1 MQGIQVRKVLI
12 TGANGQLGHEL
23 VRATVAAGHEVVAT
37 SHETLDIT
45 DKSAVDA
52 AIRAAQ
58 PDVVIHAAAWT
69 AVDACESDFDKAML
83 VNGTATKYIADA
95 AHAVGAHVVY
105 ISTDYVFDGSK
116 TSAYDEEDAPNP
128 QSVYGSSK
136 LAGER
141 ALGPKDAIVRIA
153 WVCGFY
159 GSNMVKTILRLAEQ
173 PQLKFVDDQIGNPT
187 FADDAAEMI
196 VRIATEKRSCTWHVT
211 NQGDVS
217 WYEFAREVLMAAGF
231 DPNKVAPIKTDEL
244 QPPRPAKRPSNS
256 VLNNAN
262 LKKANIALLPD
273 FRIPLKRLVS
283 QIQRNERG

>member
-1 MQGIQVRKVLI
+1 MQILI

-23 VRATVAAGHEVVAT
+23 VRATIAAGHEVVAT

-45 DKSAVDA
+45 DKTAVEA
-52 AIRAAQ
+52 VMTETR

-69 AVDACESDFDKAML
+69 AVDACESDPGKAML
-83 VNGTATKYIADA
+83 VNGTATKYVADA

-116 TSAYDEEDAPNP
+116 SSPYEEDDAPNP

-141 ALGPKDAIVRIA
+141 ALGPNDAIVRIA

-196 VRIATEKRSCTWHVT
+196 VRIATEKRSGTWHVT

-217 WYEFAREVLMAAGF
+217 WYEFAREVLIAGGF
-231 DPNKVAPIKTDEL
+231 DPNKVAPIKTHEL
-244 QPPRPAKRPSNS
+244 QPPRPAKRPFNS
-256 VLNNAN
+256 VLNNTSLRNAG
-262 LKKANIALLPD
+262 IALLPD

-283 QIQRNERG
+283 QLQQNERG

>member
-1 MQGIQVRKVLI
+1 MQILI

-23 VRATVAAGHEVVAT
+23 VRATIAAGHEVVAT

-45 DKSAVDA
+45 DKTAVEA
-52 AIRAAQ
+52 VMTETR

-69 AVDACESDFDKAML
+69 AVDACESDPGKAML
-83 VNGTATKYIADA
+83 VNGTATKYVADA

-116 TSAYDEEDAPNP
+116 SSPYEEDDAPNP

-136 LAGER
+136 LVGER
-141 ALGPKDAIVRIA
+141 ALGASDAIVRIA

-187 FADDAAEMI
+187 FADDAAAMI
-196 VRIATEKRSCTWHVT
+196 VRIAIEKRSGTWHVT

-217 WYEFAREVLMAAGF
+217 WYEFAREVLIAGGF
-231 DPNKVAPIKTDEL
+231 DPNKVAPIKTHEL
-244 QPPRPAKRPSNS
+244 QPPRPAKRPFNS
-256 VLNNAN
+256 VLNNTSLRNAG
-262 LKKANIALLPD
+262 IALLPD

-283 QIQRNERG
+283 QLQQNERG

>member
-1 MQGIQVRKVLI
+1 MKVLI

-23 VRATVAAGHEVVAT
+23 VRATIAAGHEVVAT

-45 DKSAVDA
+45 DESAVEL
-52 AIRAAQ
+52 AIRTAR

-69 AVDACESDFDKAML
+69 AVDACESDPEKALL
-83 VNGTATKYIADA
+83 VNGTATKYVADA

-105 ISTDYVFDGSK
+105 ISTDYVFDGNKNSP
-116 TSAYDEEDAPNP
+116 YEEDDAPNP
-128 QSVYGSSK
+128 QSVYGASK

-141 ALGPKDAIVRIA
+141 ALGATDAIVRIA

-159 GSNMVKTILRLAEQ
+159 GANMVKTILRLAEQ

-187 FADDAAEMI
+187 FADDAAAMI
-196 VRIATEKRSCTWHVT
+196 VRLAAEKRSGTWHVT

-217 WYEFAREVLMAAGF
+217 WYEFAREVLIAGGF
-231 DPNKVAPIKTDEL
+231 DPDKVAPIKTHEL
-244 QPPRPAKRPSNS
+244 QPPRPAKRPHNS
-256 VLNNAN
+256 VLNNGS
-262 LKKANIALLPD
+262 LKNARIDLLPD

-283 QIQRNERG
+283 QLQQNERG

>member
-1 MQGIQVRKVLI
+1 MKFLI

-23 VRATVAAGHEVVAT
+23 VRATIAAGHEVVAT

-45 DKSAVDA
+45 KKSDVDA
-52 AIRAAQ
+52 AITSAR

-69 AVDACESDFDKAML
+69 AVDACESDPEKALL

-95 AHAVGAHVVY
+95 AHSVGAHVVY

-116 TSAYDEEDAPNP
+116 ATPYEEGDATNP

-136 LAGER
+136 LAGEL
-141 ALGPKDAIVRIA
+141 ALGATDAIVRIA

-159 GSNMVKTILRLAEQ
+159 GANMVKTILRLAEQ

-196 VRIATEKRSCTWHVT
+196 VRLAIEKRPGTWHVT

-231 DPNKVAPIKTDEL
+231 DAGKVAPIKTHEL
-244 QPPRPAKRPSNS
+244 QPPRPAKRPFNS
-256 VLNNAN
+256 VLNNAS
-262 LKKANIALLPD
+262 LKNAGIDLLPD

>member
-1 MQGIQVRKVLI
+1 MQILI
-12 TGANGQLGHEL
+12 TGANGQLGHDL

-45 DKSAVDA
+45 DKLAVDA
-52 AIRAAQ
+52 VIMAAR

-69 AVDACESDFDKAML
+69 AVDACESDPDKAML
-83 VNGTATKYIADA
+83 VNGTATKYVADA

-116 TSAYDEEDAPNP
+116 TSAYEEGDAPNP

-136 LAGER
+136 LAGEQ
-141 ALGPKDAIVRIA
+141 ALGATDAIVRIA

-159 GSNMVKTILRLAEQ
+159 GGNMVKTILRLAEQ

-196 VRIATEKRSCTWHVT
+196 VRIATEKRSGTWHVT

-231 DPNKVAPIKTDEL
+231 DANKVAPIKTHEL
-244 QPPRPAKRPSNS
+244 QPPRPAKRPFNS
-256 VLNNAN
+256 VLNNGS
-262 LKKANIALLPD
+262 LKRAGIELLPD
-273 FRIPLKRLVS
+273 FRVPLARLVS

>member
-1 MQGIQVRKVLI
+1 MKILI

-23 VRATVAAGHEVVAT
+23 VRAAIASGHKVTAT

-45 DKSAVDA
+45 KKSDVDA
-52 AIRAAQ
+52 AIKAAQ

-69 AVDACESDFDKAML
+69 AVDACESDPEKALL

-116 TSAYDEEDAPNP
+116 TSAYDEGDATNP

-141 ALGPKDAIVRIA
+141 ALGATDAIVRIS

-159 GSNMVKTILRLAEQ
+159 GGNMVKTILRLAEQ

-196 VRIATEKRSCTWHVT
+196 VRIATEKRSGTWHVT
-211 NQGDVS
+211 NQGEVS
-217 WYEFAREVLMAAGF
+217 WYEFAREVLIAGGF
-231 DPNKVAPIKTDEL
+231 DADKVVPIKTHEL
-244 QPPRPAKRPSNS
+244 QPPRPATRPFNS
-256 VLNNAN
+256 VLNNGS
-262 LKKANIALLPD
+262 LKRAGIELLPD
-273 FRIPLKRLVS
+273 FRVPLARLVS

>member
-1 MQGIQVRKVLI
+1 MQGLQVMKVLI

-23 VRATVAAGHEVVAT
+23 VRAAIASGHEVVAT

-52 AIRAAQ
+52 AITAAR

-69 AVDACESDFDKAML
+69 AVDACESDPDKALL
-83 VNGTATKYIADA
+83 VNGTATKYVVDA

-105 ISTDYVFDGSK
+105 ISTDYVFDGNK
-116 TSAYDEEDAPNP
+116 TSGYDEGDTPNP

-141 ALGPKDAIVRIA
+141 ALGTNDAIVRIA

-159 GSNMVKTILRLAEQ
+159 GANMVKTILRLAEQ

-196 VRIATEKRSCTWHVT
+196 VRIATEKRSGAWHVT

-217 WYEFAREVLMAAGF
+217 WYEFAREVLIAGGF
-231 DPNKVAPIKTDEL
+231 DPDKVAPIKTHEL
-244 QPPRPAKRPSNS
+244 QPPRPAKRPFNS
-256 VLNNAN
+256 VLNNSG
-262 LKKANIALLPD
+262 LKNAGIDLLPD

-283 QIQRNERG
+283 QLQ

>member
-1 MQGIQVRKVLI
+1 MKILV

-23 VRATVAAGHEVVAT
+23 VHATVAAGHEVIAT

-45 DKSAVDA
+45 DKLAVDA
-52 AIRAAQ
+52 AIQAAQ

-69 AVDACESDFDKAML
+69 AVDACESDPNKAVL

-116 TSAYDEEDAPNP
+116 TSAYDEGDTPNP

-136 LAGER
+136 LAGEQ
-141 ALGPKDAIVRIA
+141 ALGPNDAIVRIA

-159 GSNMVKTILRLAEQ
+159 GGNMVKTILRLAEQ

-196 VRIATEKRSCTWHVT
+196 VRIATEKRSGTWHVT

-231 DPNKVAPIKTDEL
+231 DANKVAPIKTHEL
-244 QPPRPAKRPSNS
+244 QPPRPAKRPFNS
-256 VLNNAN
+256 VLNNTS
-262 LKKANIALLPD
+262 LKRAGIELLPD
-273 FRIPLKRLVS
+273 FRVPLARLVS

>member
-1 MQGIQVRKVLI
+1 MKVLVAMS
-12 TGANGQLGHEL
+12 GGVDSSVAAAEL
-23 VRATVAAGHEVVAT
+23 KAAGHEVVAT

-45 DKSAVDA
+45 DKLAVDA
-52 AIRAAQ
+52 AITAAR

-69 AVDACESDFDKAML
+69 AVDACESDPDKAML

-116 TSAYDEEDAPNP
+116 TSAYDEGDTPNP

-136 LAGER
+136 LAGEQ
-141 ALGPKDAIVRIA
+141 ALGATDAIVRIA

-159 GSNMVKTILRLAEQ
+159 GGNMVKTILRLAKQ

-196 VRIATEKRSCTWHVT
+196 VRIATEKRSGTWHVT

-231 DPNKVAPIKTDEL
+231 DANKVAPIKTHEL
-244 QPPRPAKRPSNS
+244 QPPRPAKRPFNS
-256 VLNNAN
+256 VLNNGS
-262 LKKANIALLPD
+262 LKRAGIELLPD
-273 FRIPLKRLVS
+273 FRVPLARLVS

>member
-1 MQGIQVRKVLI
+1 MKFLI

-23 VRATVAAGHEVVAT
+23 VRATIAAGHEVVAT

-45 DKSAVDA
+45 KKSDVDA
-52 AIRAAQ
+52 AITAAR

-69 AVDACESDFDKAML
+69 AVDACESDPEKALL
-83 VNGTATKYIADA
+83 VNGTATKYIADV
-95 AHAVGAHVVY
+95 AHSVGAHVVY

-116 TSAYDEEDAPNP
+116 ATPYEEGDATNP

-141 ALGPKDAIVRIA
+141 ALGATDSIVRIS

-159 GSNMVKTILRLAEQ
+159 GANMVKTILRLAEQ

-187 FADDAAEMI
+187 FADDAAAMI
-196 VRIATEKRSCTWHVT
+196 VRLAAEKRPGTWHVT

-217 WYEFAREVLMAAGF
+217 WYEFAREVLIAGGF
-231 DPNKVAPIKTDEL
+231 DPDKVAPIKTHEL
-244 QPPRPAKRPSNS
+244 QPPRPAKRPFNS
-256 VLNNAN
+256 VLNNAS
-262 LKKANIALLPD
+262 LKNAGIDLLPD

-283 QIQRNERG
+283 QLQQNERG

>member
-1 MQGIQVRKVLI
+1 MKLFI

-23 VRATVAAGHEVVAT
+23 VRATTASDNEVVAT

-45 DKSAVDA
+45 DKLAVDA
-52 AIRAAQ
+52 AIMAAR

-69 AVDACESDFDKAML
+69 AVDACENDPDKAML
-83 VNGTATKYIADA
+83 VNGTATKYVADA

-116 TSAYDEEDAPNP
+116 SSPYEEDDAPNP

-141 ALGPKDAIVRIA
+141 ALGPNDAIVRIA

-196 VRIATEKRSCTWHVT
+196 VRIATEKRSGTWHVT

-217 WYEFAREVLMAAGF
+217 WYEFAREVLIAGGF
-231 DPNKVAPIKTDEL
+231 DPNKVAPIKTHEL
-244 QPPRPAKRPSNS
+244 QPPRPAKRPFNS
-256 VLNNAN
+256 VLNNTSLRNAG
-262 LKKANIALLPD
+262 IALLPD

-283 QIQRNERG
+283 QLQRNERG

>member
-1 MQGIQVRKVLI
+1 MKVLI

-23 VRATVAAGHEVVAT
+23 VRATIATGHEVVAT

-45 DKSAVDA
+45 KKSDVDA
-52 AIRAAQ
+52 AITAAR

-69 AVDACESDFDKAML
+69 AVDACESDPEKALL

-95 AHAVGAHVVY
+95 AHSVGAHVVY

-116 TSAYDEEDAPNP
+116 AKPYEEGDATNP

-136 LAGER
+136 LAGEL
-141 ALGPKDAIVRIA
+141 ALGATDAIVRIA

-159 GSNMVKTILRLAEQ
+159 GANMVKTILRLAEQ

-187 FADDAAEMI
+187 FADDAAAMI
-196 VRIATEKRSCTWHVT
+196 VRLAAEKRPGTWHVT

-217 WYEFAREVLMAAGF
+217 WYEFAREVLIAGGF
-231 DPNKVAPIKTDEL
+231 DPDKVAPIKTHEL
-244 QPPRPAKRPSNS
+244 QPPRPAKRPFNS
-256 VLNNAN
+256 VLNNAS
-262 LKKANIALLPD
+262 LKNAGIDLLPD

-283 QIQRNERG
+283 QLQQNERG

>member
-1 MQGIQVRKVLI
+1 MQILI

-23 VRATVAAGHEVVAT
+23 VRAAIASGHEVVAT

-45 DKSAVDA
+45 KKSDVDA
-52 AIRAAQ
+52 VITEAR

-69 AVDACESDFDKAML
+69 AVDACESDPEKALL

-116 TSAYDEEDAPNP
+116 TSAYDEGDTPNP

-136 LAGER
+136 LAGEQ
-141 ALGPKDAIVRIA
+141 ALGATDAIVRIA

-159 GSNMVKTILRLAEQ
+159 GGNMVKTILRLAEQ

-196 VRIATEKRSCTWHVT
+196 VRIATEKRSGTWHVT

-231 DPNKVAPIKTDEL
+231 DAGKVAPIKTHEL

-256 VLNNAN
+256 VLNNGS
-262 LKKANIALLPD
+262 LKRAGIELLPD
-273 FRIPLKRLVS
+273 FRVPLARLVS